1 MVAHSDE
8 VTSLAC
14 DPTGKYLL
22 SASHD
27 CSARLW
33 LFEEKA
39 CIQEITSHRK
49 KFDEGIFAVAFH
61 PSLSHFATAGAD
73 GLAKVFV

>member
-1 MVAHSDE
+1 MK
-8 VTSLAC
+8 
-14 DPTGKYLL
+14 G
-22 SASHD
+22 HD
-27 CSARLW
+27 CSVRLW

-49 KFDEGIFAVAFH
+49 KSDEGIFAVAFH
-61 PSLSHFATAGAD
+61 PGLSHFATAGAD